1 MKPAAFDYVRPKD
14 IAEALSLLADDT
26 RSIKIMAG
34 GQ

>member
-26 RSIKIMAG
+26 RMMQVEFSL
-34 GQ
+34 